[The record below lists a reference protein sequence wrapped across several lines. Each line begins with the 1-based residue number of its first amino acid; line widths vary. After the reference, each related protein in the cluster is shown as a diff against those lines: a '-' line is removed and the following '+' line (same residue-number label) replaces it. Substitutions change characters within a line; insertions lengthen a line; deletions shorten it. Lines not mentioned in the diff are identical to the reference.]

1 LGLQGEIPGKVKR
14 IEYQSRDE
22 YAFVVPVDQ
31 GGVLMV
37 QIPKG
42 ERWAGLW
49 DVPRWTAGGTGGV
62 ESAAEGL
69 SRRFGI
75 DLRPRSLRM
84 RIKHAVT
91 RYRINLEVHDAQPIA
106 AADVAMIST
115 DNGAGDN
122 GAGDGGDGD
131 NGAGDNG
138 AGDNG
143 AGDNGAGDNWAGDS
157 GAGDLGAGVL
167 RIVPLDRLADLPLS
181 TTGRKIARDLLKSP
195 PDIA

>member
-1 LGLQGEIPGKVKR
+1 
-14 IEYQSRDE
+14 
-22 YAFVVPVDQ
+22 
-31 GGVLMV
+31 
-37 QIPKG
+37 
-42 ERWAGLW
+42 
-49 DVPRWTAGGTGGV
+49 
-62 ESAAEGL
+62 
-69 SRRFGI
+69 
-75 DLRPRSLRM
+75 M

-131 NGAGDNG
+131 NGDGDNG

-143 AGDNGAGDNWAGDS
+143 AGDS